1 MHTINIKNCCDLL
14 ISDKVKSIITDKKGY
29 FFRRNQ
35 QDIKIQNIYLS
46 NYRASKS
53 MKQKQTDNK
62 TAGIYR
68 EIHSVI
74 RYFNL
79 SHTKTVGTSTN

>member
-14 ISDKVKSIITDKKGY
+14 ISDIVKSIITDKKGY

-46 NYRASKS
+46 NYRASKYVRRNW
-53 MKQKQTDNK
+53 Q
-62 TAGIYR
+62 Y
-68 EIHSVI
+68 
-74 RYFNL
+74 
-79 SHTKTVGTSTN
+79 